1 MSNTQL
7 KVPFFAKG
15 TKESLQIALAS
26 GVFETLDRVAFVF
39 LTDALE
45 WVLIDTNKQ
54 TYTLRGFTEEAV
66 KKYVQRGSTLPPVEE
81 ALTDVLYVVDNV
93 VYTFDGME
101 YHKTFEELENTVN
114 ELQVAVENCAT
125 KDMIGELPEGLDVVG
140 FINDSNTA
148 TYNRALQY
156 TDEAIELHIV
166 D

>member
-26 GVFETLDRVAFVF
+26 GVFASLDRVAFVF

-66 KKYVQRGSTLPPVEE
+66 KKYVQRGNSLPPVEE
-81 ALTDVLYVVDNV
+81 ALTDVLYVVDDV
-93 VYTFDGME
+93 VYTFDGTE
-101 YHKTFEELENTVN
+101 YHKTFDELESTVN
-114 ELQVAVENCAT
+114 ELQIAVDNCAT
-125 KDMIGELPEGLDVVG
+125 KDMIGDLPLDTDVVT
-140 FINDSNTA
+140 FVNESSVAVLDQA
-148 TYNRALQY
+148 VQY